1 MKYNEPI
8 KPNEPIKQVARVKT
22 IAERAGVST
31 ATVDRVLNNRP
42 NVRASTK
49 QRVLQAR
56 AAIESGSTLSDNR
69 PWRFKVILPKDAGPS
84 TEHFA
89 TCIQNLGAQGKATVE
104 CEFASKMEPVQLA
117 RKLHACL
124 DQRINAVAFQ
134 ALDDPRVIQAATDL
148 TAAGIPCTTVLSG
161 IERSDLCAHVGT
173 NNRAAGR
180 SAGFM
185 MGHMTRTPG
194 DILIITGGDLYRA
207 HESREIGFRAVLR
220 KSFPHVNIVASLT
233 GHDDI
238 NNTFQVLEK
247 ALKEYPDLVGI
258 YNVGGGNEGIV
269 KALRN
274 ANVAREITF
283 IGHNL
288 TTKTH
293 AYLLEG
299 SMNAIIHQNLKL
311 AAQKTVNTLIAQV
324 SDGLNKLQTIPVEI
338 ITRENT
344 EGAEFGRE

>member
-1 MKYNEPI
+1 MKNTNGSI
-8 KPNEPIKQVARVKT
+8 KKVARVKT
-22 IAERAGVST
+22 IAEHAGVST
-31 ATVDRVLNNRP
+31 ATVDRVLNNRS

-56 AAIESGSTLSDNR
+56 AAIESGSIPVSNNR

-89 TCIQNLGAQGKATVE
+89 ACIQNLGAQGKATVE
-104 CEFASKMEPVQLA
+104 CEFAGKMEPVQLA
-117 RKLHACL
+117 RKLRACVETSR
-124 DQRINAVAFQ
+124 DKKIDAVAFQ
-134 ALDDPRVIQAATDL
+134 ALDDPRVIQATTEL
-148 TAAGIPCTTVLSG
+148 KAAGIPCTTVLSG

-220 KSFPHVNIVASLT
+220 KSFPHINIVASLT

-238 NNTFQVLEK
+238 HNTFQVLEK
-247 ALKEYPDLVGI
+247 ALIDYPELVGI

-269 KALRN
+269 TALRK
-274 ANVAREITF
+274 ANVIREITF

-288 TTKTH
+288 TSKTH
-293 AYLLEG
+293 SYLLEG

-311 AAQKTVNTLIAQV
+311 AAQKTVNSLIAQV
-324 SDGLNKLQTIPVEI
+324 SEGLNELQTVPVEI

-344 EGAEFGRE
+344 DGAEFGRE

>member
-1 MKYNEPI
+1 MKH
-8 KPNEPIKQVARVKT
+8 NEPIKQVARVKT

-42 NVRASTK
+42 NVRTSTK

-56 AAIESGSTLSDNR
+56 AAIESGSTTLSGNR

-117 RKLHACL
+117 RKLRACL
-124 DQRINAVAFQ
+124 DQRIDAVAFQ

-148 TAAGIPCTTVLSG
+148 KAAGIPCTTVLSG

-220 KSFPHVNIVASLT
+220 KNFSHVNIVASLT

-238 NNTFQVLEK
+238 NNTFQLLEK
-247 ALKEYPDLVGI
+247 ALIDYPELVGI

-269 KALRN
+269 KALHK
-274 ANVAREITF
+274 AHVAREITF

-288 TTKTH
+288 TSKTH
-293 AYLLEG
+293 TYLLEG

-311 AAQKTVNTLIAQV
+311 AAKKTVNTLITQV
-324 SDGLNKLQTIPVEI
+324 SEGLNKLQTVPVEI